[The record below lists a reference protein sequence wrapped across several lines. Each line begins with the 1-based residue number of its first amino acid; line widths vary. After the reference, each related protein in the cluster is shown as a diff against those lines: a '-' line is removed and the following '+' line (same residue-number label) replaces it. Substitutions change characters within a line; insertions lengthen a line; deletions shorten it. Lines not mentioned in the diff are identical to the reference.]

1 MGGDRVEHEN
11 LTMTVEE
18 AAAALKISR
27 GLAYEAA
34 RDGRLPCIRIGRR
47 LLVSRRA
54 LSRLLEDPQ
63 PLNSTTAG
71 K

>member
-1 MGGDRVEHEN
+1 MEQEN
-11 LTMTVEE
+11 LTMMVEE
-18 AAAALKISR
+18 AAAALNISR
-27 GLAYEAA
+27 SLAYEAA

-54 LSRLLEDPQ
+54 LAKLLEDPQ
-63 PLNSTTAG
+63 PLNLTPAS